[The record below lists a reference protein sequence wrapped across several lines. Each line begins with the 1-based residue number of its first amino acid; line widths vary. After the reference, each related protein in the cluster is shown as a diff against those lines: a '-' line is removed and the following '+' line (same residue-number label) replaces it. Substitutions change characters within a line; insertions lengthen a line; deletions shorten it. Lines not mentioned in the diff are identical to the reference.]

1 VAIQNPPS
9 LSQQPYFLRALYE
22 WCVDSGLTPYLSVRV
37 DHRTRVPQGY
47 VKDGQIILNL
57 GPSAVRN
64 LNMDN
69 EWVTFSA
76 RFGGVSHAIE
86 VPVTN
91 VLAIYAR
98 ETGEGMGFSGEVA
111 AEGGDPLSAAEN
123 LTVVETLTQTDDP
136 GDDEPPKPPRG
147 RPQLRVV
154 K

>member
-1 VAIQNPPS
+1 MAAANPPS
-9 LSQQPYFLRALYE
+9 ISQQPYFLRALYE

-47 VKDGQIILNL
+47 VKDGQIVLSL

-86 VPVTN
+86 IPIAN

-98 ETGEGMGFSGEVA
+98 ETGEGMGFSGEAGEDAGEKPNEIGAVPA
-111 AEGGDPLSAAEN
+111 LVGTGG
-123 LTVVETLTQTDDP
+123 
-136 GDDEPPKPPRG
+136 DEPPKPPRG

>member
-1 VAIQNPPS
+1 M
-9 LSQQPYFLRALYE
+9 
-22 WCVDSGLTPYLSVRV
+22 DSGLTPYLSVRV

-47 VKDGQIILNL
+47 VKDGQIVLNL

-69 EWVTFSA
+69 EWITFSA

-86 VPVTN
+86 VPVAN
-91 VLAIYAR
+91 VLAIYSR
-98 ETGEGMGFSGEVA
+98 ETGEGMGFSSEAGQDVTGKMAEVEA
-111 AEGGDPLSAAEN
+111 LPEADATGG
-123 LTVVETLTQTDDP
+123 
-136 GDDEPPKPPRG
+136 DEPPQPPRG

>member
-1 VAIQNPPS
+1 MVDRVAFQNPPPI
-9 LSQQPYFLRALYE
+9 SQQPYFLRALYE

-37 DHRTRVPQGY
+37 DHRTRVPPGF
-47 VKDGQIILNL
+47 VKDGQIVLNL

-86 VPVTN
+86 VPVAN
-91 VLAIYAR
+91 VLAIYSR

-111 AEGGDPLSAAEN
+111 TEASGPVLAEVEAMPETDASGD
-123 LTVVETLTQTDDP
+123 DDP
-136 GDDEPPKPPRG
+136 PTPPRG

>member
-1 VAIQNPPS
+1 
-9 LSQQPYFLRALYE
+9 
-22 WCVDSGLTPYLSVRV
+22 
-37 DHRTRVPQGY
+37 
-47 VKDGQIILNL
+47 VKDGQIVLNL

-86 VPVTN
+86 VPVAN
-91 VLAIYAR
+91 VLAIYSR
-98 ETGEGMGFSGEVA
+98 ETGEGMGFTSETSMDVG
-111 AEGGDPLSAAEN
+111 EN
-123 LTVVETLTQTDDP
+123 LTVVESAAESIAP

>member
-1 VAIQNPPS
+1 MAAQTPPP

-37 DHRTRVPQGY
+37 DHRTRVPQGF
-47 VKDGQIILNL
+47 VKDGQIVLNL

-86 VPVTN
+86 VPVAN
-91 VLAIYAR
+91 VLAIYSR
-98 ETGEGMGFSGEVA
+98 ETGEGMGFASETGMEA
-111 AEGGDPLSAAEN
+111 GEN
-123 LTVVETLTQTDDP
+123 LTVVEPDAESVAP
-136 GDDEPPKPPRG
+136 GDDEPPKPLRG
-147 RPQLRVV
+147 RPQLHVV